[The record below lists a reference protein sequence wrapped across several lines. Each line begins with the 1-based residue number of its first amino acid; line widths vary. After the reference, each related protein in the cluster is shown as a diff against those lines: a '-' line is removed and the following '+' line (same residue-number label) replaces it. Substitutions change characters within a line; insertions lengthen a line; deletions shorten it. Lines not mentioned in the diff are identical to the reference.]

1 MMVEVSL
8 AADTAVRPCSQ
19 RHTCGVHQTRSRRVA
34 VVCRDER
41 TTELQEKRSVEVC
54 FSPGLFQDILT
65 QGDFVVVL
73 VDILRATTTI
83 CTAVANG
90 VEAIIP
96 VATHREARQ
105 LKSRGYL
112 VASEKDGVQ
121 VDFADFGNSAFSF
134 TRDRIGGKTLV
145 YCTTNGTRALEIA
158 GSASSIAIGAFI
170 NISVLTEWLARQQ
183 KNVVILC
190 SGWKNKFCL
199 EDTLFA
205 GALTGKLLATGLFR
219 SDCDSAHA
227 SMDLWSLAED
237 DVLDYIEKAAQRH
250 RLKKLDLDDVI
261 PYSFEHDRVEVVP
274 VFDGRAIEEDV
285 AHS

>member
-1 MMVEVSL
+1 MTV
-8 AADTAVRPCSQ
+8 
-19 RHTCGVHQTRSRRVA
+19 
-34 VVCRDER
+34 
-41 TTELQEKRSVEVC
+41 LQEKRSVEVC
-54 FSPGLFQDILT
+54 FSPGLFHDILT
-65 QGDFVVVL
+65 TGDFIVVL

-83 CTAVANG
+83 CAAVGNG

-96 VATHREARQ
+96 VATHDEARR
-105 LKSRGYL
+105 LKQEGFL

-134 TRDRIGGKTLV
+134 TREAIGGKTLV

-158 GSASSIAIGAFI
+158 KSASSIAIGAFT
-170 NISVLTEWLARQQ
+170 NISALTEWLAGRQ

-205 GALTGKLLATGLFR
+205 GALTVRLLETGLFR
-219 SDCDSAHA
+219 TDCDSAHA

-237 DVLDYIEKAAQRH
+237 DVLGYLEKAAQRH
-250 RLKKLDLDDVI
+250 RLKKLGLDDVI
-261 PYSFEHDRVEVVP
+261 PYSFECDRVDVVP
-274 VFDGRAIEEDV
+274 VFDGRVIRGAGAD
-285 AHS
+285 